1 MRGSGEKGDSM
12 DKKEFGLFASALRTY
27 YPKEQILPNAQA
39 MELWFREL
47 QDIPYNVA
55 ETALRKWVSTNK
67 WSPSI
72 AEIRE
77 MTANVVNGDQ
87 ITWAESWRKLKQ
99 AVGKYG
105 LGRQKEAMESFDP
118 ITRLCVERF
127 GYRDFCMSDESNEM
141 ADRAHFQRIFET
153 IAKRDKENQQMAL
166 PLRETIGQIQAQNGL
181 VRLGGML
188 DEKTG
193 CQD

>member
-1 MRGSGEKGDSM
+1 M
-12 DKKEFGLFASALRTY
+12 DKREFSLFASALRTY

-47 QDIPYNVA
+47 QDIPFEVA
-55 ETALRKWVSTNK
+55 EASLRKWVTTNK

-77 MTANVVNGDQ
+77 MTANIVDGDQ
-87 ITWAESWRKLKQ
+87 ITWAESWRKLKK

-105 LGRQKEAMESFDP
+105 LSRQKEAMESFDP
-118 ITRLCVERF
+118 ITRKCVEHF

-141 ADRAHFQRIFET
+141 ADRAHYQRIFET
-153 IAKRDKENQQMAL
+153 VANREKVNRQMAL
-166 PLRETIGQIQAQNGL
+166 PLREEITRIQSGGGLLRIG
-181 VRLGGML
+181 GGNNEDSIL
-188 DEKTG
+188 
-193 CQD
+193 